1 MQNDSIKTLYNRSKY
16 KKGLAGNF
24 NSGRKSKKAEQEII
38 ERLSVLDDLFFE
50 KLTEA
55 LQKSEPY
62 ALKLYATHR
71 LPKPS
76 AEIEVQNIIEQPL
89 FEISFKDTSITE
101 QEYLNSRNNTT
112 TLNE

>member
-1 MQNDSIKTLYNRSKY
+1 LS
-16 KKGLAGNF
+16 GNF
-24 NSGRKSKKAEQEII
+24 RSGRKSKKAEQEII

-101 QEYLNSRNNTT
+101 QEYLDSRNNPTM
-112 TLNE
+112 LNE

>member
-1 MQNDSIKTLYNRSKY
+1 MS
-16 KKGLAGNF
+16 GNKF
-24 NSGRKSKKAEQEII
+24 SGRKSKKAEQEII

-71 LPKPS
+71 IPKPQ
-76 AEIEVQNIIEQPL
+76 ADVEVQNFVEQPL

-101 QEYLNSRNNTT
+101 QEYLNSINNTT
-112 TLNE
+112 ILNK